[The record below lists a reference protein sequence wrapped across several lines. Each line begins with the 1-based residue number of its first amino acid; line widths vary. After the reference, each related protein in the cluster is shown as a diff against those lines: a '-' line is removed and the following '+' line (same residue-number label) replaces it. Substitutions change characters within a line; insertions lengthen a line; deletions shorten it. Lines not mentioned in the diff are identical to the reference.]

1 MKQCPHCHLHY
12 PNESTYCF
20 VDGGSLVTVPDP
32 RIGSTIAG
40 RYVIERE
47 IGVGGMAAVYQAHH
61 LIVERPCAIKIL
73 NRQYAED
80 PILRERFVREA
91 RHAQRVAHPNVIEIF
106 DQGETE
112 ERTPFLVME
121 LLVGTSLAEAVG
133 EGPLPL
139 SRALPIAIEISR
151 ALARAHDFDVVHRD
165 LKPENVFL
173 LEGDRVKLLDFGIAR
188 STQDARLTSLGELFG
203 TPQYLAPERGSP
215 LDTGPPADLY
225 ALGVML
231 FEMISGRLPFE
242 ADNPATWVLKHQTE
256 TPPHLSAFVP
266 GVPEAL
272 DRLIFDLMAKD
283 PGARP
288 VDAHRVLTALGA
300 ISRAAAVPVPRELE
314 DDGTPVSSAPRS
326 VRVHDPWRH
335 RLMLFERMLAASFPG
350 GPPPDL
356 VRTLDAIRA
365 RVREADDLRA
375 RAFEQQ
381 QQLEGVDD
389 EGRDGRH
396 HLGRAM
402 EALATEASTT
412 REEAR
417 ALRARVAPLTGA
429 ARGFVPLMHA
439 AHRDVVSWEGRSGLA
454 EPYLELAAAYRR
466 ASELVEAWF
475 EARRRELAAEA
486 QAAQKERAIGDVD
499 FQIRTL
505 RDSLG
510 ALDRSLLERRQR
522 IQQQIAEAGWRTQA
536 LETEIIQLAT
546 RLTLPLRGQPILGP
560 LFAELER
567 G

>member
-12 PNESTYCF
+12 PSESTYCF

-47 IGVGGMAAVYQAHH
+47 LGVGGMAAVYQAHH

-91 RHAQRVAHPNVIEIF
+91 RHAQRVGHPNVIEIF

-112 ERTPFLVME
+112 DKTPFLVME
-121 LLVGTSLAEAVG
+121 LLVGTSLADAIG
-133 EGPLPL
+133 DGPLPL
-139 SRALPIAIEISR
+139 ARALPIAIECSR

-173 LEGDRVKLLDFGIAR
+173 LAGDRVKLLDFGIAR
-188 STQDARLTSLGELFG
+188 CAQDVRLTNLGELFG
-203 TPQYLAPERGSP
+203 TPQYLAPERGSV

-242 ADNPATWVLKHQTE
+242 AEDPATWVVKHQTE
-256 TPPHLSAFVP
+256 IPPHLVTFVP

-272 DRLIFDLMAKD
+272 DRLIFELMAKD

-288 VDAHRVLTALGA
+288 VDAHRVLAALTDV
-300 ISRAAAVPVPRELE
+300 SRSIGVPVPRELE
-314 DDGTPVSSAPRS
+314 EDVPPVSSAPRS

-335 RLMLFERMLAASFPG
+335 RLMLFERMLTLSFPG
-350 GPPPDL
+350 GAPPDL
-356 VRTLDAIRA
+356 ARTLDAIRA
-365 RVREADDLRA
+365 RVRDNDELRA

-381 QQLEGVDD
+381 QQLERIDD

-396 HLGRAM
+396 RLGRAM
-402 EALATEASTT
+402 EALAADASKA

-417 ALRARVAPLTGA
+417 ALRARVAPLTA
-429 ARGFVPLMHA
+429 ASHGFVSLMHA
-439 AHRDVVSWEGRSGLA
+439 AHRDLVSWEGRSGFA

-466 ASELVEAWF
+466 AAELVETWY

-486 QAAQKERAIGDVD
+486 QAAQKERGLADVD
-499 FQIRTL
+499 YQIRTL

-510 ALDRSLLERRQR
+510 ALERSLEDRRQR
-522 IQQQIAEAGWRTQA
+522 LLQQVAEAGWRAQA
-536 LETEIIQLAT
+536 VEAELYRLAA
-546 RLTLPLRGQPILGP
+546 LLCGPLRPLPALAP

-567 G
+567 A